1 MPLDRRL
8 KRGDTIDVELP
19 KDVLPKGVFL
29 VIEYRGRGR
38 LRLDADRSIR
48 LTHVRK
54 RLTDERRKR

>member
-19 KDVLPKGVFL
+19 NGLPKGVFL

-48 LTHVRK
+48 LRHVRK
-54 RLTDERRKR
+54 RLTRGRDKR